1 MCRHFVGISVTRTLA
16 RMFLVVVLCAIPL
29 RSVSSG
35 EVRTFVLNDA
45 VRLYAAGEYPQALA
59 EIEKVKKLLEGTSMA
74 DEAVLLR
81 AQIVAF
87 SKTLEKVHE
96 AVRAGEGEW
105 LLRSLANA
113 DMIDAIIA
121 PRGSIWRGQSKAIR
135 AWGYYLSAVRAEK
148 RGRYGEADGWYQ
160 KCFAEDPDRM
170 ECAVWMLEKPK
181 LVQKLFLK
189 AQLYQDY
196 DPGRA
201 SELYRDICR
210 MTELTDDFNKKAQ
223 RALAIS
229 EEHR

>member
-1 MCRHFVGISVTRTLA
+1 MCPHAVGTSVARTLA
-16 RMFLVVVLCAIPL
+16 RLFIVAALCAMPL
-29 RSVSSG
+29 LSSSAG

-45 VRLYAAGEYPQALA
+45 VRLHAAGEYPQALA
-59 EIEKVKKLLEGTSMA
+59 EIDKVKKLLEGTSMA

-87 SKTLEKVHE
+87 TKTLEKVYE
-96 AVRAGEGEW
+96 AVRVADGTG
-105 LLRSLANA
+105 LLRSLGDA
-113 DMIDAIIA
+113 DMLDAIIA
-121 PRGSIWRGQSKAIR
+121 PRGSVWRTQSKKIR

-148 RGRYGEADGWYQ
+148 QDRYGEADGWYQ

-181 LVQKLFLK
+181 LIQKLFLK

-196 DPGRA
+196 DPWRA
-201 SELYRDICR
+201 SGLYRDICR
-210 MTELTDDFNKKAQ
+210 MTELSDEFNKKAQ

-229 EEHR
+229 EERR